1 MKTNRSRLLIL
12 LGLLGGL
19 CVSVSAQTAAPAT
32 AQVEQTETV
41 QQQPSDKAQ
50 TRTPQRR
57 PAQLPAKVTV
67 MPGSAQALP
76 QVVTIVHRLS
86 GLKMLRLV
94 MRQAGERGT
103 LATIDP
109 QAITSDAHA
118 SIIAGWTL
126 DDGKTIAA
134 RLPQAAA
141 EIEMESM
148 WPFDPLDKNEKAAAT
163 LAAEAGRASVEPDLT
178 VITSDGRKL
187 RVHYVGLDGLTGLSL
202 LQINGPVPPARAGA
216 TDVNVV
222 AGQRVSIFAP
232 ERAEPEGEASLGHIY
247 VRVGEIDGT
256 IADVTRAKS
265 GKLEGLSVR
274 SAKLSPAAIGG
285 IACDEAGNTLGIVED
300 VVGSN
305 ARVVPA
311 DTVREAAQRLLARQ
325 GSVPRPLLGVRG
337 EPVEFASAATFL
349 ANGWKENQF
358 TDLMKD
364 QSGIL
369 LTWVLPGS
377 PAADAKL
384 APGDVIVQVNQEMV
398 KSAEEFSKLLGNA
411 GPGADVLFTVARP
424 GATTPFSI
432 STKLGGSF
440 EPQFEYRFDLPK
452 LVAPRV
458 MSNFGRLGIETML
471 IEPQMA
477 TQLGARAGV
486 LVVTVRPGSLA
497 ARGGIREGDVIES
510 IDGRPVGRG
519 AWGINLSAQKKHV
532 VSIVRDKEKKQIVLE
547 VME

>member
-1 MKTNRSRLLIL
+1 M
-12 LGLLGGL
+12 LGVLGGL
-19 CVSVSAQTAAPAT
+19 CVPVLAQTAAPT
-32 AQVEQTETV
+32 TVQVEQTEVV
-41 QQQPSDKAQ
+41 QQQPSEKAQ
-50 TRTPQRR
+50 TRKLPRR
-57 PAQLPAKVTV
+57 PTTLPAKVTV
-67 MPGSAQALP
+67 MAGSAQALP

-141 EIEMESM
+141 EIEMEST
-148 WPFDPLDKNEKAAAT
+148 FSLFEKNDGMPSVLAGDNTAT
-163 LAAEAGRASVEPDLT
+163 TARVEPDLT

-202 LQINGPVPPARAGA
+202 LQINGPTPPTPAAPV
-216 TDVNVV
+216 DVKVV
-222 AGQRVSIFAP
+222 AGQRVRIFAP
-232 ERAEPEGEASLGHIY
+232 ERAEPEGEATPGHIY
-247 VRVGEIDGT
+247 VRVGEIEGT

-265 GKLEGLSVR
+265 GRLERLSVR
-274 SAKLSPAAIGG
+274 SAKLSPVAVGG
-285 IACDEAGNTLGIVED
+285 IACDEAGNTLGIIED
-300 VVGSN
+300 IVGN
-305 ARVVPA
+305 DAHVVPA

-337 EPVEFASAATFL
+337 EPVEFASPATFL

-358 TDLMKD
+358 TDLVKD

-377 PAADAKL
+377 PAAVAKL
-384 APGDVIVQVNQEMV
+384 EPGDVIVQVNQEMV

-411 GPGADVLFTVARP
+411 GPGGDVLFTVARP
-424 GATTPFSI
+424 GAATPVSI

-452 LVAPRV
+452 LVTPRLLN
-458 MSNFGRLGIETML
+458 NFGSLGIETMPITDRL
-471 IEPQMA
+471 A

-486 LVVTVRPGSLA
+486 LVVTIRPGGLA

-510 IDGRPVGRG
+510 IDGRPIGRG
-519 AWGINLSAQKKHV
+519 AWAINLDAQKKHQ
-532 VSIVRDKEKKQIVLE
+532 VSIVRDREKKQIVLE
-547 VME
+547 AME